1 MIPSANGKSTVAWS
15 RHQPCTV
22 LEWLQHTTKA
32 QGFWS
37 HIMIWAILSPA
48 RNLDVPMAFS
58 LHPVDIYR
66 SCWMFLEDFMG
77 FHPFWSNGS
86 SVFDPTAPFWKKTST
101 ARRRFRSGS
110 RHSESAPCR
119 CRSGAPIPLHRPWDL
134 QPGWRQDHGFLAT
147 RCPP

>member
-1 MIPSANGKSTVAWS
+1 MMPSANGKSTVAWS
-15 RHQPCTV
+15 QLQPCTV

-37 HIMIWAILSPA
+37 HIMIWTILSPA
-48 RNLDVPMAFS
+48 RKLDVPVAFS

-86 SVFDPTAPFWKKTST
+86 SVFFHGPLLEKTST
-101 ARRRFRSGS
+101 VPRPGGVFEAVPDTLKARHVDAAAEHQFHFIVLEICSLVDGR
-110 RHSESAPCR
+110 
-119 CRSGAPIPLHRPWDL
+119 IM
-134 QPGWRQDHGFLAT
+134 GF
-147 RCPP
+147 